1 MKDLRNK
8 VAVITGAGSGIG
20 RALALQLSVA
30 GARVALNDWNAETLR
45 ETLGQV
51 ESGGGDGWGSAFDV
65 SDREAVFGFA
75 EAVAGRFGQVDIVI
89 NNAGISLPLRSLDE
103 CPPGDI
109 EKILR
114 VNLWGVIHGSQAF
127 LPYLKQRPEAAL
139 VNLSSV
145 FGLFG
150 YPFQGPY
157 NMSKFAVRAFTE
169 TLRNELKGLNIVISS
184 VHPGGIKTNIARNV
198 QYEDKAKHQ
207 ELIETFDRMAP
218 TTADEAARVIIQ
230 GIRRKKPRILIG
242 RDARFIDLVVRLL
255 PGAYQHIL
263 LRRFGVEP

>member
-8 VAVITGAGSGIG
+8 AAVITGAGSGIG
-20 RALALQLSVA
+20 RALALQLSAA
-30 GARVALNDWNAETLR
+30 GASVALNDWNAETLQ
-45 ETLGQV
+45 ETLQQV

-75 EAVAGRFGQVDIVI
+75 EAVTNRFGQVDIVI
-89 NNAGISLPLRSLDE
+89 NNAGISLPLKPLDE
-103 CPPGDI
+103 CMPEDI
-109 EKILR
+109 EKILK

-127 LPYLKQRPEAAL
+127 LPYLKERPEAAL

-150 YPFQGPY
+150 YPYQGPY
-157 NMSKFAVRAFTE
+157 NISKFAVRAFTE
-169 TLRNELKGLNIVISS
+169 TLRNELKDSNIVISS

-198 QYEDKAKHQ
+198 QYKDKAKHQ
-207 ELIETFDRMAP
+207 EVIKTFDRMAP
-218 TTADEAARVIIQ
+218 TSAEEAARVIIK
-230 GIRRKKPRILIG
+230 GIQRKKQRILIG

>member
-1 MKDLRNK
+1 MKELRNK

-20 RALALQLSVA
+20 RALALQLAEA
-30 GARVALNDWNAETLR
+30 GAQVAMNDWNAETLQ
-45 ETLGQV
+45 ETLKEI
-51 ESGGGDGWGSAFDV
+51 ESRGSKGWASAFDV
-65 SDREAVFGFA
+65 SDREAVFAFA
-75 EAVAGRFGQVDIVI
+75 EAVAGHFEQIDIVI
-89 NNAGISLPLRSLDE
+89 NNAGISLPLKSLDQ
-103 CPPGDI
+103 CPPAEI
-109 EKILR
+109 EKILQ

-169 TLRNELKGLNIVISS
+169 TLRNELKGGNIVISS
-184 VHPGGIKTNIARNV
+184 VHPGGIKTNIARNI
-198 QYEDKAKHQ
+198 EHPDEGEHRK
-207 ELIETFDRMAP
+207 LIETFDRMAP
-218 TTADEAARVIIQ
+218 TSAEAAARVIVKGIQ
-230 GIRRKKPRILIG
+230 RKKQRILIG
-242 RDARFIDLVVRLL
+242 RDARFIDLVVRML
-255 PGAYQHIL
+255 PGTYQNVL